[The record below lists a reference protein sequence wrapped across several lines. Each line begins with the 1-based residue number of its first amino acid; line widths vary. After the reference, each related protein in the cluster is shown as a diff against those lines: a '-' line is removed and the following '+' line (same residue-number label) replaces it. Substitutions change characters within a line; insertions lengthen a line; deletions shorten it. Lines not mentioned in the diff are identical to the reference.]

1 MNNEELSYIAENR
14 KENFSAEGK
23 KKSDEIQLFR
33 KALQRQNDL
42 ASEMKMPDDMEQR
55 VMKRIK
61 SKSKSSRWLY
71 SASIG
76 AIAAG
81 LLLLIGF
88 SLFMKDGKSEKYEP
102 IVAQHKEQ
110 QDSMVKVDEKI
121 VEEKEPM
128 PMIAQEIPALAH
140 NENVQQAVKNAKQP
154 IKENETIFVAADNDR
169 LNYYISK
176 LEAEMESVDDS
187 VRASHLEKLIA
198 ADAHLQQLV
207 NRIIKDETEQAW
219 NQQQKDSTAN
229 YINF

>member
-1 MNNEELSYIAENR
+1 MNNEELSYIAENS
-14 KENFSAEGK
+14 KENFSAEEK
-23 KKSDEIQLFR
+23 KKTDEIQLFR
-33 KALQRQNDL
+33 QALQRQNDR

-61 SKSKSSRWLY
+61 SKSKSSRRLY
-71 SASIG
+71 SASIC
-76 AIAAG
+76 AIPAS

-88 SLFMKDGKSEKYEP
+88 TLFMKDGKSEKEEP

-110 QDSMVKVDEKI
+110 RDSVVK
-121 VEEKEPM
+121 VEEKKIEEEKTM
-128 PMIAQEIPALAH
+128 PMIAQEIPTLAH
-140 NENVQQAVKNAKQP
+140 NENVQQAVKNAEQP
-154 IKENETIFVAADNDR
+154 VKENETISVAAADDR
-169 LNYYISK
+169 LNYYISL
-176 LEAEMESVDDS
+176 LEAEMEAVDDS

-207 NRIIKDETEQAW
+207 NRIIKDEAEQAW